1 MGNAMGGL
9 TELRCDAAVAPG
21 SQSAGGPGLNASVAS
36 GRWWS
41 HLQTGFPSDVSLP
54 GDTRLPASQ
63 HGLFWALT
71 VTDALSFCPISRANQ
86 RLPFTP
92 FPKPVRRLLQGC
104 GSHTFRFRE
113 QLQGS
118 VYPRRGAPT
127 SGSSLSSLPSPWH
140 CVGSLRS
147 SVWTVRVDSFPLGA
161 MRSWH
166 GAALRPA
173 VAGGTAPHSS
183 AVFGATRPTADF
195 TEEGRE
201 RLVPDI
207 QSTASAPAWPPGRVA
222 SPWTT

>member
-92 FPKPVRRLLQGC
+92 FPKPVRRLLQ
-104 GSHTFRFRE
+104 
-113 QLQGS
+113 
-118 VYPRRGAPT
+118 APT
-127 SGSSLSSLPSPWH
+127 
-140 CVGSLRS
+140 
-147 SVWTVRVDSFPLGA
+147 
-161 MRSWH
+161 
-166 GAALRPA
+166 
-173 VAGGTAPHSS
+173 
-183 AVFGATRPTADF
+183 
-195 TEEGRE
+195 GR
-201 RLVPDI
+201 
-207 QSTASAPAWPPGRVA
+207 
-222 SPWTT
+222 